1 MSTPAVD
8 RAHGVRPSPA
18 DAARAFGVT
27 FGGSLVFDAI
37 AAGAIVATARAV
49 TRGRRPSPLAF
60 GGAAA
65 GALYAAC
72 VRPWME
78 SWGVERGAG
87 PAHAVEIDARPEA
100 VWPWLAQIG
109 QDRGGFYSYE
119 WLENLAGCRMRNAD
133 VIHPEWQR
141 RDLGE
146 RVMLHWGYGLPVTRF
161 ERGRAIALE
170 GWGSFELE
178 PLPGDRTRLV
188 ARGERPRGAALAY
201 YVLLVQLPHF
211 VMERKM
217 LLGIKQRVEA
227 ARLSSS
233 SWSAATQTSSSSTS
247 TGCWP
252 TRALRSLAASTMR
265 SPRAATRFATRRT
278 CTATSGRRLNWRS
291 PSSWPSR

>member
-72 VRPWME
+72 VRPWRE

-109 QDRGGFYSYE
+109 QDRGGFYSIE
-119 WLENLAGCRMRNAD
+119 WLENLAGCEMHNAD
-133 VIHPEWQR
+133 EIHPEWQHR
-141 RDLGE
+141 EVGE
-146 RVMLHWGYGLPVTRF
+146 ELPLHPRIGLPITRF
-161 ERGRAIALE
+161 DPPRALGIK
-170 GWGSFELE
+170 GWGTFVLE
-178 PLPGDRTRLV
+178 PLPGGRTRITEHPDPPSGL
-188 ARGERPRGAALAY
+188 ARLTG
-201 YVLLVQLPHF
+201 VLLIEIPHF
-211 VMERKM
+211 VMQRWMFGGLKCRAERAWRA
-217 LLGIKQRVEA
+217 GGQYCAPA
-227 ARLSSS
+227 ARAR
-233 SWSAATQTSSSSTS
+233 SAASS
-247 TGCWP
+247 
-252 TRALRSLAASTMR
+252 RSR
-265 SPRAATRFATRRT
+265 PAATASMV
-278 CTATSGRRLNWRS
+278 SGDG
-291 PSSWPSR
+291 PP